1 MGLITKTVKVKW
13 NSKIKKHYEKLGYV
27 YTKMGDEFEVKV
39 EDLTKGSNVRIDC
52 ICDNCG
58 KELPWKYQDYN
69 KSVKENGETYC
80 KNCCRILI
88 GEEKMYKT
96 RLSKSKSF
104 AQKLIEDYGDN
115 ALELY
120 WDYENNIVDPWEIT
134 YSSLKKVWIRCQ
146 EKNYHGSY
154 KIACNDFFKGDRCPY
169 CASAKVHPLDSL
181 KQYIIDKYG
190 EEFFNTIWSDKNIID
205 PTTISIGSKK
215 KYWWNC
221 PDNRHES
228 FERSCKDSKKLEYR
242 CPKCSKEKEESI
254 YEEKTRL
261 YLEEL
266 RYEVKTEY
274 NCSIAPKNPKTNYP
288 LPFDN
293 EIILKNDKHLII
305 EVHGEQHYKI
315 DGYYNKTEK
324 ELHQRKLY
332 DRYKRIKCIQAGYEY
347 LEIPHTAFDKKETY
361 KNLIDNKIKE
371 ILES

>member
-1 MGLITKTVKVKW
+1 
-13 NSKIKKHYEKLGYV
+13 
-27 YTKMGDEFEVKV
+27 MGDEFEVKV

-332 DRYKRIKCIQAGYEY
+332 DRYKRIKCIQVGYEY
-347 LEIPHTAFDKKETY
+347 LELPHTAFDKKETY